1 MAELLK
7 TFDLTTQDATMILVW
22 AGFFLVFW
30 QILSTLCWTPLLKLV
45 EAREAATVGASQR
58 VEHLVREREE
68 LERTFENEILKARI
82 EGAKVKSAIVSE
94 AKAEAQLAISRAEQ
108 AASLA
113 KRNAAEEMASESR
126 KVEQELEREISA
138 LSQNALAKMGLA

>member
-68 LERTFENEILKARI
+68 LERTFDNEILKARI
-82 EGAKVKSAIVSE
+82 EGAKVKSAIVSG